1 MKVTIPAFNLNRLNP
16 ARVAKAI
23 LIVILVLGVVIFL
36 IARSRI
42 NHHTNQLAAYIQS
55 TYDDGIKIQLLLDET
70 LPLDIELPL
79 GELVDLESLFPSEI
93 PISVSVPISTSVRI
107 NQVITVPVRLPV
119 GGTVNIEVP
128 LNTTV
133 PVEQV
138 IPINTTI
145 RLDPSAFGNANQMI
159 RINRDIPVNIPLNLV
174 IYPAELG
181 LEREMESLTGLL
193 NTLRLIFLLGRT
205 DTGN

>member
-145 RLDPSAFGNANQMI
+145 RLDPSAFGSANQMI
-159 RINRDIPVNIPLNLV
+159 RINRDIPVNIPLSLV

-205 DTGN
+205 DTDS

>member
-1 MKVTIPAFNLNRLNP
+1 MNTAG
-16 ARVAKAI
+16 VAKAA
-23 LIVILVLGVVIFL
+23 LIVILVLGVVLFL
-36 IARSRI
+36 IARSRVDR
-42 NHHTNQLAAYIQS
+42 HTNQLAAYIQS
-55 TYDDGIKIQLLLDET
+55 TYDDGIKVQLLLDET
-70 LPLDIELPL
+70 LPIDIEVPL

-93 PISVSVPISTSVRI
+93 PISVRVPISTSVSI
-107 NQVITVPVRLPV
+107 NQVINVPVRLPF

-138 IPINTTI
+138 IPIDTTI
-145 RLDPSAFGNANQMI
+145 RLDPSAFGSANQII
-159 RINRDIPVNIPLNLV
+159 RINRDIPVNIPLSLV
-174 IYPAELG
+174 VYPAELG

-205 DTGN
+205 GTDN